1 MFAPRPWGKVRMPEE
16 PTALWL
22 AVSWKNYEKL
32 MFLFGN
38 AS

>member
-1 MFAPRPWGKVRMPEE
+1 MFAPRPWGKVRMTDE
-16 PTALWL
+16 TSALWL
-22 AVSWKNYEKL
+22 DVSWKNYEKL